1 MSAVLGGL
9 LVAALGTWAAW
20 LVRRSDQLAAG
31 ATSGDPDRTDYQARF
46 EADQKRSKK

>member
-31 ATSGDPDRTDYQARF
+31 ARQPHPDRTDYQARF